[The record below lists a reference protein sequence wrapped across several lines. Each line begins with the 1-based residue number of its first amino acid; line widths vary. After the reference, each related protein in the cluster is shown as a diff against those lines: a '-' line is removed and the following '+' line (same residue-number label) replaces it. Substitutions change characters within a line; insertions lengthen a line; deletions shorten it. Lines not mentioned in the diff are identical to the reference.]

1 MTLSQR
7 KQKPRRQRGGSV
19 NYDQRISFLKEW
31 FKSDIVTRF
40 NMPRDLDPTIVAMDV
55 IDALNRNLPNQIT
68 QERMSHLVA
77 TTAKEVTQS
86 AKTRTLP
93 SVKEFTDGLR
103 TAMRGDTRGAT
114 GPTRYVADHYA
125 INAKRIA
132 QCQAVPDMYLR
143 DPHRKRLIKEHGLS
157 EQDFEPYQHYLAS
170 TAHKQ

>member
-19 NYDQRISFLKEW
+19 HYDQRILFLKQW
-31 FKSDIVTRF
+31 FKDEIVTRF
-40 NMPRDLDPTIVAMDV
+40 NMPRDLDPTTVAMDV

-77 TTAKEVTQS
+77 LTAKEVTQS

-103 TAMRGDTRGAT
+103 AAMKGDTRGAT
-114 GPTRYVADHYA
+114 APTQYVADHYA
-125 INAKRIA
+125 INAQRIA
-132 QCQAVPDMYLR
+132 QCKAVPDMYLR
-143 DPHRKRLIKEHGLS
+143 DPHRKKLIEEHGLS
-157 EQDFEPYQHYLAS
+157 EENFEPYQHYLAT